1 MTQEDRQSMDTKYVL
16 VTGGAGYIGSH
27 TTLALLDVG
36 IKPIVVDNLSTGF
49 RSAVPSSVPFFQGDS
64 GDEALLHSIMQK
76 YDVEAVIHF
85 AASIIVAESSV
96 DPLGYYKNNTV
107 NACALIDCAVRN
119 HIPNFI
125 FSSSAAVYGE
135 PRSPILSEDHPTDPI
150 NPYGR
155 SKLMVEW
162 MLEDAAKA
170 YPIHYAALR
179 YFNVAGADPAGR
191 IGQSSANATHLI
203 KIAVQA
209 ALGKRSGVDV
219 FGADY
224 PTADGTCIRDYV
236 HVHDLAQ
243 AHLAA
248 LSYLR
253 KEKTNLICNIGY
265 ATGFSVLEV
274 IEVVKRVSGVDF
286 EVRVQKRR
294 PGDPSRLVA
303 SNQKATEMLRW
314 SPRYNNLEII
324 VRHALEWERQL

>member
-1 MTQEDRQSMDTKYVL
+1 MDTKYVL

-27 TTLALLDVG
+27 TTLALLDAG

-253 KEKTNLICNIGY
+253 NRKNESDLQHRLCNG
-265 ATGFSVLEV
+265 LL
-274 IEVVKRVSGVDF
+274 
-286 EVRVQKRR
+286 R
-294 PGDPSRLVA
+294 PGSHRG
-303 SNQKATEMLRW
+303 R
-314 SPRYNNLEII
+314 
-324 VRHALEWERQL
+324 

>member
-1 MTQEDRQSMDTKYVL
+1 
-16 VTGGAGYIGSH
+16 
-27 TTLALLDVG
+27 
-36 IKPIVVDNLSTGF
+36 
-49 RSAVPSSVPFFQGDS
+49 
-64 GDEALLHSIMQK
+64 
-76 YDVEAVIHF
+76 
-85 AASIIVAESSV
+85 
-96 DPLGYYKNNTV
+96 
-107 NACALIDCAVRN
+107 
-119 HIPNFI
+119 
-125 FSSSAAVYGE
+125 
-135 PRSPILSEDHPTDPI
+135 
-150 NPYGR
+150 
-155 SKLMVEW
+155 MVEW